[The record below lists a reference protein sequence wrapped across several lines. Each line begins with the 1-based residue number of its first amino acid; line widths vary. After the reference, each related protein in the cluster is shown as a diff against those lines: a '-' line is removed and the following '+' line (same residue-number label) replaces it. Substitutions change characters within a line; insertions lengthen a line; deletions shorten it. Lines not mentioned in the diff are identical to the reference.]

1 MEFVAYHPATT
12 SLSLFFASYS
22 YFMPGLYD
30 YVNFLYV
37 MHASHDI
44 IVCNLFCSRYTDRRK
59 SAIHHFK
66 QALTID
72 PSMWAAYEELCVL
85 GLDNVTHMTSYSF

>member
-1 MEFVAYHPATT
+1 MY
-12 SLSLFFASYS
+12 
-22 YFMPGLYD
+22 
-30 YVNFLYV
+30 
-37 MHASHDI
+37 MHSPHDI
-44 IVCNLFCSRYTDRRK
+44 IAYWLFYSRYTDRRK

-85 GLDNVTHMTSYSF
+85 GLYKVSQAIFLISAA

>member
-1 MEFVAYHPATT
+1 MH
-12 SLSLFFASYS
+12 
-22 YFMPGLYD
+22 M
-30 YVNFLYV
+30 

-44 IVCNLFCSRYTDRRK
+44 IVYNWFCSRYTDRRK